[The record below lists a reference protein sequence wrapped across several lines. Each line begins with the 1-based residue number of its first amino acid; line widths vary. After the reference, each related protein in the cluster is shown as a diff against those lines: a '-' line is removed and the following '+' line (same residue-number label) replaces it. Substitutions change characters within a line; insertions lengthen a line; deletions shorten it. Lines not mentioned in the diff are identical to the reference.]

1 MIMSIPLLVLATF
14 VQLIADSFGDTGT
27 GSISI
32 NPAAPLEDPWL
43 LLASIALFA
52 ISFFLLHQ
60 AVAFQ
65 KWVTGKDEAAPNP
78 WAGVGLAWGLALAMV
93 LFSTFY
99 WLLRH
104 PPHPGDTGP
113 EAFRWIMSNRP
124 SELAIGPL
132 LGSIVPSAIAIFKFI
147 TAGFIMRGAGTE
159 VPPLSRSPVA
169 ALAGAIFTL
178 ITLVASIATLRMY
191 LSWHP

>member
-1 MIMSIPLLVLATF
+1 MCIYVLVLHTVVQMSASGDIDTPAAAT
-14 VQLIADSFGDTGT
+14 S
-27 GSISI
+27 
-32 NPAAPLEDPWL
+32 PEAPLEDPWL

-65 KWVTGKDEAAPNP
+65 KWVTAKDEAAPNP

-178 ITLVASIATLRMY
+178 ITLAASIATLRMY

>member
-1 MIMSIPLLVLATF
+1 MIMHIPLLGIATF
-14 VQLIADSFGDTGT
+14 LQLTPSAGYVPEAAT
-27 GSISI
+27 
-32 NPAAPLEDPWL
+32 NPSAPLEDPWL

-65 KWVTGKDEAAPNP
+65 KWLTGKDEAAPNP
-78 WAGVGLAWGLALAMV
+78 WAGVALAWGLALAMV

-178 ITLVASIATLRMY
+178 ITLAASIATLRMY

>member
-1 MIMSIPLLVLATF
+1 MSIPLLVLATF